1 MPIYE
6 RYKLAITNGFSFPP
20 STFSPIA
27 LNPPKTVIGIS
38 PFVLL
43 KVNLVSF
50 VA

>member
-1 MPIYE
+1 MPNE
-6 RYKLAITNGFSFPP
+6 TYKISITKGFSFP
-20 STFSPIA
+20 SAFSPIA